1 MIAIKRL
8 QSIFWILV
16 VAAGAL
22 ATYLIFLRVAT
33 ERNAV
38 YALDAQIAATRA
50 QIRYLEAEFGTRA
63 SLRQLERWNAEAF
76 RYSAPRAAQY
86 LNGEA
91 ALAQLDRIQPNGADY
106 AAPPVMVA
114 MVQGKA
120 DTPAAAIAA
129 NPSPA
134 PSRVDAVAPVLAVA
148 ARPVFAP
155 EQGRKTPGAMPATA
169 APAGRAQPANRP
181 VSSRLAMLDQKL
193 LDDRALRQLGAQADG
208 GRVRA
213 AP

>member
-22 ATYLIFLRVAT
+22 ATYLIFHRVAS

-38 YALDAQIAATRA
+38 YALDKEIAKARGD
-50 QIRYLEAEFGTRA
+50 IRYLEAEFGSRA
-63 SLRQLERWNAEAF
+63 SLRQLERWNADAF
-76 RYSAPRAAQY
+76 RYGAPQADQF
-86 LNGEA
+86 LPGEA
-91 ALAQLDRIQPNGADY
+91 SLAQLDRIERNGADV

-114 MVQGKA
+114 MVATRA
-120 DTPAAAIAA
+120 DTPAAAIAR

-134 PSRVDAVAPVLAVA
+134 AERVSELAVAPVLAAPATRPVVA
-148 ARPVFAP
+148 LRPLPTATKQARPAS
-155 EQGRKTPGAMPATA
+155 RPAT
-169 APAGRAQPANRP
+169 
-181 VSSRLAMLDQKL
+181 SRLAMLDQKL
-193 LDDRALRQLGAQADG
+193 LDDAALRRISAKADA
-208 GRVRA
+208 RTDEL